1 MSRELCKILYFFSL
15 LSDKI
20 SIIINMGGMEIMGIS
35 YNPLFK
41 LLIDRGMK
49 KTDLCEKVGLSLGT
63 VAKFSKGETVDG
75 KIIARLCEYFDCQPG
90 DIMEYV
96 KEVSR
101 GGK

>member
-1 MSRELCKILYFFSL
+1 
-15 LSDKI
+15 
-20 SIIINMGGMEIMGIS
+20 MGIS

-41 LLIDRGMK
+41 LLIDWGMK
-49 KTDLCEKVGLSLGT
+49 KTDLCEAVGLSLGT

-96 KEVSR
+96 REAPEKE
-101 GGK
+101 KTAP

>member
-1 MSRELCKILYFFSL
+1 
-15 LSDKI
+15 
-20 SIIINMGGMEIMGIS
+20 MGIS

-75 KIIARLCEYFDCQPG
+75 KIISRLCDFFDCQPG
-90 DIMEYV
+90 DIMEYL
-96 KEVSR
+96 KDTPKK
-101 GGK
+101 GKKAK

>member
-1 MSRELCKILYFFSL
+1 
-15 LSDKI
+15 
-20 SIIINMGGMEIMGIS
+20 MGETRIMGIS

-75 KIIARLCEYFDCQPG
+75 KIIARLCEYLDCQPG
-90 DIMEYV
+90 DIMEYI
-96 KEVSR
+96 KES
-101 GGK
+101 GK

>member
-1 MSRELCKILYFFSL
+1 
-15 LSDKI
+15 
-20 SIIINMGGMEIMGIS
+20 MGIT

-75 KIIARLCEYFDCQPG
+75 KIYPGYVNTLIASQGTLWS
-90 DIMEYV
+90 M
-96 KEVSR
+96 
-101 GGK
+101 

>member
-1 MSRELCKILYFFSL
+1 
-15 LSDKI
+15 
-20 SIIINMGGMEIMGIS
+20 MGIT

-75 KIIARLCEYFDCQPG
+75 KIIARLCEFFDCQPG
-90 DIMEYV
+90 DIMGYV
-96 KEVSR
+96 KDQQKPKK
-101 GGK
+101 GKK

>member
-1 MSRELCKILYFFSL
+1 
-15 LSDKI
+15 
-20 SIIINMGGMEIMGIS
+20 MGIS

-49 KTDLCEKVGLSLGT
+49 KTDLCEQVGLSLGT

-75 KIIARLCEYFDCQPG
+75 KIISRLCDYFDCQPG

-96 KEVSR
+96 KDPPKK
-101 GGK
+101 GQGKK

>member
-1 MSRELCKILYFFSL
+1 
-15 LSDKI
+15 
-20 SIIINMGGMEIMGIS
+20 MGIS

-41 LLIDRGMK
+41 LLIDREMK

-75 KIIARLCEYFDCQPG
+75 KIISRLCEYFDCQPG

-96 KEVSR
+96 KNTP
-101 GGK
+101 KAKKDKK

>member
-1 MSRELCKILYFFSL
+1 
-15 LSDKI
+15 
-20 SIIINMGGMEIMGIS
+20 MGIT

-63 VAKFSKGETVDG
+63 IAKFSKGETVDG

-96 KEVSR
+96 KDEPKPTR
-101 GGK
+101 KGKK

>member
-1 MSRELCKILYFFSL
+1 
-15 LSDKI
+15 
-20 SIIINMGGMEIMGIS
+20 MGIS

-41 LLIDRGMK
+41 LLIDKGMK

-96 KEVSR
+96 KDTSKK
-101 GGK
+101 GKKDK